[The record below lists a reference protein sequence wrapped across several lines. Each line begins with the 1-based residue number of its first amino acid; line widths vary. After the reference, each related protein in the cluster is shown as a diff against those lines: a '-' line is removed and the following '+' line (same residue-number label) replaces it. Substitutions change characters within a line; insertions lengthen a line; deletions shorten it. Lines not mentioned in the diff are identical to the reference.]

1 MFCRTAMPWLLFLV
15 LGFVTTDLYSQP
27 VSEPTSSPRYQ
38 KYLADFFDAVDTNK
52 DGVIDAQEK
61 QQNYRPILENADQD
75 GDQLITGEE
84 VLKQLD
90 LTLANN
96 IAASANLN
104 SGATSVNTP
113 PVKMK
118 MVVLKLPESLVR
130 SKKIGTREIF
140 QTLSS
145 SQRDGSKKILLLDQF
160 EFVLRN
166 NVPVSLS
173 AGGVKLQTVK
183 WNNRD
188 QQFYEQKEY
197 PYQSKLRVIPKL
209 GERNIELKMDFRAN
223 YGIEKEETSKGEI
236 GDMPFIEPIDL
247 SFDTRIAFDSQGTET
262 INLFSSGNHFLIVVQ
277 VGI

>member
-90 LTLANN
+90 LTLAKN

-130 SKKIGTREIF
+130 SEKIGTREIF

-197 PYQSKLRVIPKL
+197 PYQLNKVSIFNSP
-209 GERNIELKMDFRAN
+209 
-223 YGIEKEETSKGEI
+223 
-236 GDMPFIEPIDL
+236 
-247 SFDTRIAFDSQGTET
+247 
-262 INLFSSGNHFLIVVQ
+262 
-277 VGI
+277 